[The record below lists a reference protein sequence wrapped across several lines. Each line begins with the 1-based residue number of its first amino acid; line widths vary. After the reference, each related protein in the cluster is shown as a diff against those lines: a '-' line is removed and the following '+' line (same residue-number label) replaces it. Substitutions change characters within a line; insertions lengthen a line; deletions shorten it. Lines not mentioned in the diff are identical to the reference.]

1 MKCCQKENDNIIDY
15 LITTYLQKFR
25 TIMNWDK
32 CLITS
37 RSASNLQKGELNGF
51 SQNSITFILSYYFYA
66 FIQTLHNM
74 VNLETTYMGLKLKN
88 PLIVGSSGLTNSVEN
103 IIEIEKNGA
112 AAVVLK
118 SLFEEQINFA
128 AHKTFMQ
135 DELQNMY
142 PEADDYIRH
151 YTRENDVAKY
161 LDLIKKAK
169 EAVHIP
175 IIASI
180 NCISGSKEW
189 TGFAKKIEDA
199 GANGLELNVF
209 VMPSN
214 PDKSSADNEKIY
226 FEIID
231 QVLKTVNI
239 PVALKISY
247 YFSSLAKTVTE
258 LSWKGIKGIVLFNR
272 FFSPDIDIEN
282 FEVKTSNVF
291 STPAE
296 LALSLRWVAML
307 SAHVKCDI
315 AASTGVH
322 DGKAIVKQLLVGAKA
337 VQIASVLYKKGF
349 KEIGSMLEQLENWME
364 RKNFTSIDQFNGKMS
379 IDKAEN
385 PAAFERVQFMKH
397 FSGIE

>member
-1 MKCCQKENDNIIDY
+1 MQ
-15 LITTYLQKFR
+15 
-25 TIMNWDK
+25 
-32 CLITS
+32 
-37 RSASNLQKGELNGF
+37 
-51 SQNSITFILSYYFYA
+51 
-66 FIQTLHNM
+66 M

-103 IIEIEKNGA
+103 IVEIEKNGA

-118 SLFEEQINFA
+118 SLFEEQINFSIQ
-128 AHKTFMQ
+128 KTYMQ
-135 DELQNMY
+135 DELANMY
-142 PEADDYIRH
+142 PEADDYIRN
-151 YTRENDVAKY
+151 YTRENDVSKY

-169 EAVHIP
+169 EAVDIP

-180 NCISGSKEW
+180 NCISGNEW
-189 TGFAKKIEDA
+189 TSFAKKIEDA
-199 GANGLELNVF
+199 GADALELNVF

-214 PDKSSADNEKIY
+214 PDKNSTDNEKIY
-226 FEIID
+226 FDIID
-231 QVLKTVNI
+231 QVLKTVSI

-247 YFSSLAKTVTE
+247 YFSSLAKTVIE
-258 LSWKGIKGIVLFNR
+258 LSWTGVKGIVLFNR

-296 LALSLRWVAML
+296 LSLSLRWVAMM
-307 SAHVKCDI
+307 SSHVKCDI
-315 AASTGVH
+315 SASTGVH
-322 DGKAIVKQLLVGAKA
+322 DGKALIKQLLAGAKT

-364 RKNFTSIDQFNGKMS
+364 RKNFTSINQFNGKMS
-379 IDKAEN
+379 VEKAEN

>member
-1 MKCCQKENDNIIDY
+1 MQ
-15 LITTYLQKFR
+15 
-25 TIMNWDK
+25 
-32 CLITS
+32 
-37 RSASNLQKGELNGF
+37 
-51 SQNSITFILSYYFYA
+51 
-66 FIQTLHNM
+66 M

-103 IIEIEKNGA
+103 IVEIEKNGA

-128 AHKTFMQ
+128 VRKTYMQ
-135 DELQNMY
+135 DEVANMY
-142 PEADDYIRH
+142 PEADDYIRN
-151 YTRENDVAKY
+151 YTRENDVSKY

-169 EAVHIP
+169 EAVDIP

-180 NCISGSKEW
+180 NCISGNEW
-189 TGFAKKIEDA
+189 TSFAKKIEDA
-199 GANGLELNVF
+199 GADALELNVF

-214 PDKSSADNEKIY
+214 PDKNSTDNEKIY
-226 FEIID
+226 FDIIN
-231 QVLKTVNI
+231 QVLKTVTI

-258 LSWKGIKGIVLFNR
+258 LSWTGVKGIVLFNR

-296 LALSLRWVAML
+296 LALSLRWVAMM
-307 SAHVKCDI
+307 SSHVKCDI
-315 AASTGVH
+315 SASTGVH
-322 DGKAIVKQLLVGAKA
+322 DGKALIKQLLAGAKT

-349 KEIGSMLEQLENWME
+349 KEIGSMLEQLENWMD

-379 IDKAEN
+379 VEKAEN